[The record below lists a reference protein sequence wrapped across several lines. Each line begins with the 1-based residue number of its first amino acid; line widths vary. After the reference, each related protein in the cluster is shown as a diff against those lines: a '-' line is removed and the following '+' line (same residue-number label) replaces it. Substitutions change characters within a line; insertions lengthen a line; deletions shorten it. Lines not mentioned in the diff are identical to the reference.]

1 MRKEVLLS
9 DVASVRS
16 IVRATGF
23 FNEEEIQMAGELV
36 ETYLHQGEKSG
47 YKFLFLEEGGKV
59 TGYACFGEISCT
71 NHRFDLYWIAVD
83 PKEQGRGL
91 GRKILEE
98 AESEMKNLGGQK
110 VYIETSSRPQYLPTR
125 QFYLARGYVVDAQL
139 KDFYNWGDDKVIF
152 SRTLTGV
159 PKVREKPSGRA
170 RPTKI
175 RKVAASSRK
184 GI

>member
-1 MRKEVLLS
+1 MRKEVFLS

-23 FNEEEIQMAGELV
+23 FTEEEIQMAGELV
-36 ETYLHQGEKSG
+36 ETYLQQGEQSG
-47 YKFLFLEEGGKV
+47 YRFLFLEEEGRV
-59 TGYACFGEISCT
+59 VGYACFGEISCT
-71 NHRFDLYWIAVD
+71 NHRYDLYWIAVD
-83 PKEQGRGL
+83 PKEQGKGL

-98 AESEMKNLGGQK
+98 TESEIRSLGGQK
-110 VYIETSSRPQYLPTR
+110 VYIETSSRPRYLPTR

-152 SRTLTGV
+152 SRTLMEA
-159 PKVREKPSGRA
+159 PRIEEKPVGRT

-175 RKVAASSRK
+175 RKVAVSSRK